1 MRLIYNSRCLLCSS
15 VDYEMVR
22 IGILVFCKK
31 CAANEFRTLDP
42 VREERER
49 YLHFLRVYES
59 KFEE

>member
-1 MRLIYNSRCLLCSS
+1 MCSS

-22 IGILVFCKK
+22 IGVLVFCMK

-49 YLHFLRVYES
+49 YLHFLRVYE
-59 KFEE
+59 KIFDEE